1 MNLLIVDDQRA
12 IVESLRGGIDWSGL
26 GFERVFTACSAR
38 EARLVMRNFEIDIL
52 LTDIEMP
59 EEDGLELFRWARENF
74 PDMVGIFLTSHA
86 DFEYARTALS
96 LKGFDYIL
104 QPARYEE
111 VEQVMKKAAGQLEY
125 TMKMRKMEKHSR
137 LMSDQVNWI
146 LDLMVANAR
155 EGKMGE
161 NSELFTHLQQYFS
174 MDYNCC
180 VFWPIWIQIRYFEK
194 VSRPWDDTLI
204 RLVFCNVLDEIFT
217 AQHVKVCIGSDR
229 MYGYMCFVAANEG
242 GMDGYVW
249 AEGVKAFTKFIN
261 VHMDFGIAVFP
272 EKEPMESFQSSRIL
286 ALWNRRN
293 AVESKK
299 TGVFW
304 EDVEIDSEQECN
316 EDRIRTATKYIREHI
331 SQSISRTQVAEM
343 LHINEEYFSRLFK
356 KYTGYTFKDYL
367 TMERIN
373 QAKKLLEHSRFSIS
387 IIATKVGYDNFSYFS
402 RTFKKVT
409 GQMPQEYRKACE
421 ENRKT

>member
-1 MNLLIVDDQRA
+1 
-12 IVESLRGGIDWSGL
+12 
-26 GFERVFTACSAR
+26 
-38 EARLVMRNFEIDIL
+38 
-52 LTDIEMP
+52 
-59 EEDGLELFRWARENF
+59 
-74 PDMVGIFLTSHA
+74 
-86 DFEYARTALS
+86 
-96 LKGFDYIL
+96 
-104 QPARYEE
+104 
-111 VEQVMKKAAGQLEY
+111 
-125 TMKMRKMEKHSR
+125 
-137 LMSDQVNWI
+137 
-146 LDLMVANAR
+146 
-155 EGKMGE
+155 
-161 NSELFTHLQQYFS
+161 
-174 MDYNCC
+174 
-180 VFWPIWIQIRYFEK
+180 
-194 VSRPWDDTLI
+194 
-204 RLVFCNVLDEIFT
+204 
-217 AQHVKVCIGSDR
+217 
-229 MYGYMCFVAANEG
+229 
-242 GMDGYVW
+242 MDGYVW

-261 VHMDFGIAVFP
+261 VHMDFGMAVFP